1 MLHVV
6 WSSFVLVCLAEMAD
20 KTQFLVIGLAS
31 KYKLRQLMMGVAC
44 SAILLN
50 LLAVILGRA
59 LSTWIPLTFVELL
72 AGLSFLVFA
81 VMTLRDGDDENC
93 QVRQGRFMSIA
104 IAVAFFAAELGDK
117 TQLGAI
123 SLAATN
129 PGQEVSV
136 FLGATAGLLAAD
148 GIGVA
153 IGLCLGKKLP
163 ERLMKG
169 ISFCVFSLFGI
180 VTLYEPLRELLGPE
194 ASACGAAGL
203 AAALAACYL
212 HMRKRN

>member
-31 KYKLRQLMMGVAC
+31 KYKLRQLVVGITC
-44 SAILLN
+44 SVILLN
-50 LLAVILGRA
+50 LFAVVLGRA
-59 LSTWIPLTFVELL
+59 LSTLIPLTFVELL

-81 VMTLRDGDDENC
+81 VMTLRECDDEDC
-93 QVRQGRFMSIA
+93 QVRQGRFVSIA
-104 IAVAFFAAELGDK
+104 IAIAFFAAELGDK

-129 PGQEVSV
+129 PGEELGV
-136 FLGATAGLLAAD
+136 FLGATAGLLVAD

-153 IGLCLGKKLP
+153 IGLCLGRKLP
-163 ERLMKG
+163 ERLMKA
-169 ISFCVFSLFGI
+169 ISFCVFSVFGI
-180 VTLYEPLRELLGPE
+180 VTLYDPLRELLGPQ
-194 ASACGAAGL
+194 AAACGAAGL
-203 AAALAACYL
+203 MAALAACYL
-212 HMRKRN
+212 HMRKRA